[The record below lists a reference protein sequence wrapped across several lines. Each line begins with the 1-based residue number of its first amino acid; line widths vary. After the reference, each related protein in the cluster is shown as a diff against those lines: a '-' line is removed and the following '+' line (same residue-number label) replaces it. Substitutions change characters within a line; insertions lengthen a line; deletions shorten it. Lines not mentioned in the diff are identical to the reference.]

1 MQIVKYYLHFCTM
14 KKIIL
19 FILLIIGFGQALSGQ
34 VQTAEPA
41 DATANPNVI
50 KPPLRTNRDS
60 TWLEEYCSV
69 IARGRL
75 LSEEVTI
82 AIDYGDNPNNRK
94 RLRDKK
100 GDIIKFSSVIDALNF
115 QGEQGWKLV
124 NAFPVSGAS
133 NSAPQYTYVFKR
145 EYWGKKPKY

>member
-1 MQIVKYYLHFCTM
+1 M

-19 FILLIIGFGQALSGQ
+19 FSLIVFGLSDLMSAQA
-34 VQTAEPA
+34 QTSTSTEPA
-41 DATANPNVI
+41 TNPNAI
-50 KPPLRTNRDS
+50 RPPVRTSRDS

-82 AIDYGDNPNNRK
+82 AVDYGDNPNNRK

-100 GDIIKFSSVIDALNF
+100 GDVIKFSSVIDALNY
-115 QGEQGWKLV
+115 QGEQGWRLV
-124 NAFPVSGAS
+124 NAFPVSGAN

-145 EYWGKKPKY
+145 EYWGKKPRD

>member
-1 MQIVKYYLHFCTM
+1 M

-82 AIDYGDNPNNRK
+82 AVDYGDNPNNRK

-100 GDIIKFSSVIDALNF
+100 GDVIKFSSVIDALNKDGNWSMPF
-115 QGEQGWKLV
+115 LY
-124 NAFPVSGAS
+124 PVLPIVLLNIPTFLKENIGARS
-133 NSAPQYTYVFKR
+133 PNID
-145 EYWGKKPKY
+145 GH

>member
-1 MQIVKYYLHFCTM
+1 M

-50 KPPLRTNRDS
+50 KPPL
-60 TWLEEYCSV
+60 
-69 IARGRL
+69 

-82 AIDYGDNPNNRK
+82 AVDYGDNPNNRK

-100 GDIIKFSSVIDALNF
+100 GDVIKFSSVIDALNF